1 MEGVIAGGREY
12 RIREEYSRGRIASAK
27 VAGDEI
33 IVRLPVRASAGD
45 KAAMTRSLLDRI
57 IRKVNADPCYFY
69 KEPMEF
75 SEHSS
80 FWFFDRIVSLPE
92 VSYGRKSRTSF
103 IGNTIYIRVREGT
116 PSEVRGMV
124 NKAVVKALKRNFMPL
139 VEERVRMLDES
150 SFRFGNWKVR
160 IGKMESVW
168 GSCSG
173 RRLSFSIRLF
183 FAPGKIIDYVIM
195 HELAHLKEHNH
206 SKRFW
211 ELLGSAMPDYR
222 ERRTWLRKN
231 GNMVGPSKMHML

>member
-12 RIREEYSRGRIASAK
+12 RVREEYSRGRIASAK

-92 VSYGRKSRTSF
+92 VSYGRRSRTSF

-139 VEERVRMLDES
+139 RVKKTKS
-150 SFRFGNWKVR
+150 
-160 IGKMESVW
+160 
-168 GSCSG
+168 
-173 RRLSFSIRLF
+173 
-183 FAPGKIIDYVIM
+183 
-195 HELAHLKEHNH
+195 
-206 SKRFW
+206 
-211 ELLGSAMPDYR
+211 
-222 ERRTWLRKN
+222 
-231 GNMVGPSKMHML
+231 